1 MPVEDI
7 GTLSLQECR
16 LVEGYFI
23 SHLLTKGKITQC
35 KNLNIT
41 SNIDRDCAVVS
52 FQNLRQFFHLIVAAL
67 GHHKFS
73 SRIFTWSTKT
83 EKGNDACL
91 SGGRQDKHGLK
102 LYCFL
107 AKQELLDHSLQN
119 QPFL

>member
-73 SRIFTWSTKT
+73 SRGPQRLRRVMMHVYL
-83 EKGNDACL
+83 E
-91 SGGRQDKHGLK
+91 GGKI
-102 LYCFL
+102 
-107 AKQELLDHSLQN
+107 N
-119 QPFL
+119 MV